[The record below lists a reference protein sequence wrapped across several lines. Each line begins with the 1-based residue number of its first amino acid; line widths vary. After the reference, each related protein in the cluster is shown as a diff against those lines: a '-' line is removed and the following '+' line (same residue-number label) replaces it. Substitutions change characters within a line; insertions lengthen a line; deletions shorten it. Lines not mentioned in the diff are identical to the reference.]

1 MPTMAAVISV
11 VSVPAR
17 SALSPNPDT
26 SGLRLGQ
33 KDLKP
38 ATAIPMELK
47 FAKLQRATDRT
58 A

>member
-1 MPTMAAVISV
+1 MAAVISV